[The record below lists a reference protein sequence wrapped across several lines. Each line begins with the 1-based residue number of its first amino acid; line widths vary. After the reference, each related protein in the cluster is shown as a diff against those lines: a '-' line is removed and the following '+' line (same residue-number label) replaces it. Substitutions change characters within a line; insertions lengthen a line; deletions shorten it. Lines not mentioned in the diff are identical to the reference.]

1 MERLQK
7 VIAAK
12 GYCSQ
17 RKAEE
22 LIIQGRIKVNNI
34 VVTTLGTKVSKN
46 DQIQINNQILTNENA
61 NKFYLMLNKPRNC
74 VSTIMTRSIA
84 KQF

>member
-1 MERLQK
+1 M
-7 VIAAK
+7 AAK
-12 GYCSQ
+12 GYCSR

-22 LIIQGRIKVNNI
+22 LIIQGQVKVNNI

-61 NKFYLMLNKPRNC
+61 NKVYLMLNKPRNC
-74 VSTIMTRSIA
+74 VSTMLSRNIA